1 MSIEEKVKEENY
13 FNFRN
18 VGAEYYSGYDI
29 PNYLRKVLPR
39 NSDANIL
46 DIGCGFGQTL
56 NSLRDK
62 GYANLKGIDINDEA
76 IAQCKKL
83 NLDVVKVDDTISYS
97 KLSEKKFDFIIMS
110 HVLEHIE
117 KDKMID
123 TLKAIRENLLS
134 DRGKFCVM
142 VPNAQSNTDSYWR
155 FEDFTHHYL
164 FTAGSLLYVLK
175 AAGFKQIEFIDPDGL
190 DGVSTLKKPIVKI
203 FLKVYKFK
211 KNFWNKITAS
221 SYHRASPQIFTF
233 ELKAL
238 AS

>member
-1 MSIEEKVKEENY
+1 MSTEEKVQEENY

-18 VGAEYYSGYDI
+18 VGADYYSSYDI
-29 PNYLRKVLPR
+29 PVYLMKVLPK
-39 NSDANIL
+39 NMDANIL

-56 NSLRDK
+56 KSLRDK
-62 GYANLKGIDINDEA
+62 GYTNLKGIDINDES
-76 IAQCKKL
+76 IAQCKKI
-83 NLDVVKVDDTISYS
+83 NLDVTKVEDIISYA
-97 KLSEKKFDFIIMS
+97 KTSEKRYDFIIMS

-123 TLKAIRENLLS
+123 NLRAIKSLLS
-134 DRGKFCVM
+134 EKGKYCVM

-164 FTAGSLLYVLK
+164 FTTGSLSYVLR
-175 AAGFKQIEFIDPDGL
+175 AAGFTNIEFIDADGL
-190 DGVSTLKKPIVKI
+190 DGVSSFKKPIVKVL
-203 FLKVYKFK
+203 LKYYKMR

-221 SYHRASPQIFTF
+221 SYHRPSAQIFSF

>member
-1 MSIEEKVKEENY
+1 MSTEEKVQEENY

-18 VGAEYYSGYDI
+18 IGAEYYSSYDI
-29 PNYLRKVLPR
+29 PKYLMKVLPG
-39 NSDANIL
+39 NHDASIL

-56 NSLRDK
+56 KSLRDK
-62 GYANLKGIDINDEA
+62 GYKNLKGIDINDES
-76 IAQCKKL
+76 IAQCQKI
-83 NLDVVKVDDTISYS
+83 NLDVTKVDDIISYS
-97 KLSEKKFDFIIMS
+97 KTTGKKYDFIIMS

-123 TLKAIRENLLS
+123 NLKAIKSMLS
-134 DRGKFCVM
+134 EEGKYCVM
-142 VPNAQSNTDSYWR
+142 VPNAQSNTEAYWR

-164 FTAGSLLYVLK
+164 FTSGSLLYVLK
-175 AAGFKQIEFIDPDGL
+175 AAGFTKIDFIDADGL
-190 DGVSTLKKPIVKI
+190 DGVSTIKKPIVKI
-203 FLKVYKFK
+203 LLKYYKFR

-221 SYHRASPQIFTF
+221 SYHRPSPQIFSF

>member
-1 MSIEEKVKEENY
+1 MNTEEKVQEENY
-13 FNFRN
+13 FKFRSI
-18 VGAEYYSGYDI
+18 AEDYYSKYDI
-29 PNYLRKVLPR
+29 PNYLMKILP
-39 NSDANIL
+39 SDKDANIL

-56 NSLRDK
+56 KALRDK
-62 GYANLKGIDINDEA
+62 GYTNLKGIDINDES
-76 IAQCKKL
+76 ITRCKKI
-83 NLDVVKVDDTISYS
+83 NLDVTKVEDITSYS
-97 KLSEKKFDFIIMS
+97 NINKKKFDFIIMS

-123 TLKAIRENLLS
+123 NLKAIRSMLS
-134 DRGKFCVM
+134 DKGKYCVM

-164 FTAGSLLYVLK
+164 FTSGSLLYVLK
-175 AAGFKQIEFIDPDGL
+175 AAGFTEIEFIDPDGL
-190 DGVSTLKKPIVKI
+190 DGVNSFKKPIVKI
-203 FLKVYKFK
+203 LLKIYKFR

-221 SYHRASPQIFTF
+221 SYHRPSPQIFTF